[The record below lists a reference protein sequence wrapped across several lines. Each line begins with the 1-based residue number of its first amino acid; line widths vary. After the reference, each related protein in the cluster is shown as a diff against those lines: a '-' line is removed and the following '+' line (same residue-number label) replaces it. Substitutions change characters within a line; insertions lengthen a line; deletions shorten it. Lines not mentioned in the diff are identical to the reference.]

1 MSFAVLEMLHLAAN
15 TSANEAQK
23 SVFQMILHHA
33 AHHRHRSMT
42 STHLLH
48 HAAHHGHRSMTSTHL
63 LHHAAHHGHRSMTST
78 HLLQHCN
85 IIEMKLNTFSKAYLP
100 HSNTKRT
107 RWSSN
112 AGKVRF
118 QQMLSVTL
126 TCESTTFKTS
136 AGSRGL
142 LVINCDK
149 FH

>member
-48 HAAHHGHRSMTSTHL
+48 HAAHHGHRSV
-63 LHHAAHHGHRSMTST
+63 TST